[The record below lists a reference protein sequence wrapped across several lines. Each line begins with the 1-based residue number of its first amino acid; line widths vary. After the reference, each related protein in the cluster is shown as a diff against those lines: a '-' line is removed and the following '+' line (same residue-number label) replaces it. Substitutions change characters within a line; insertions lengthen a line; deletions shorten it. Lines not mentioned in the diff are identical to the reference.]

1 MAILN
6 TVAQFGRYML
16 RSRIADASACE
27 VWIAEVDGADPGAHP
42 IIFKKLRSNLAQI
55 PSTLE
60 CFIQRARDATLLEH
74 DCIAK
79 VLDVVTLRS
88 ECGLAMEYV
97 DGKSLRQ
104 LIRAVGG
111 ASNALP
117 VWFAIHVARC
127 ICQALECA
135 HEFRDAKGGTHP
147 IFHGTLTPENV
158 FLTFSGCVKVTDF
171 GTSRQSLLASA
182 GADQS
187 PTLQSGIRNNAAILD
202 PVVTDLDGVGRILY
216 ELLTGICPPTHDE
229 SSTVFLPPSHYA
241 PWVNLEVDQL
251 LSRMLSPKDS
261 KRLSKAVDVRKALDE
276 YLCARRHDVTATH
289 IAGLVSVL
297 FSEECRES
305 GPPTARIHENA
316 VELAILRS
324 RRTNPPDFPAIEAQT
339 QNGFKQ
345 PAHSAAP
352 NSQMSR
358 QTLPSPGAS
367 PFAGHDTRSPPVAPT
382 APANPPFFR
391 TPPASVPPARTV
403 EPAEATGGR
412 TGPFHHDWD
421 LALRR
426 AREEVEANQRASGT
440 VAVAGA
446 VRPEPP
452 MDPVERAVLEFER
465 GLEHMRHGEFELALK
480 CWERALEFDPQ
491 HRVCRA
497 NLNLLKK
504 KLGSAS

>member
-27 VWIAEVDGADPGAHP
+27 VWIAEVDGADPGAQP

-55 PSTLE
+55 PSTRE
-60 CFIQRARDATLLEH
+60 CFLQRARDAALLEH
-74 DCIAK
+74 DCIAR
-79 VLDVVTLRS
+79 VLDVVTLRA

-117 VWFAIHVARC
+117 VWFAVHVARR

-135 HEFRDAKGGTHP
+135 HEFRDAKGVAHP
-147 IFHGTLTPENV
+147 IFHGTLNPENV

-171 GTSRQSLLASA
+171 GTNRLSLLASV

-187 PTLQSGIRNNAAILD
+187 STLQSGIRHNAAIPD
-202 PVVTDLDGVGRILY
+202 PVGTDLDGVGHILY
-216 ELLTGICPPTHDE
+216 ELLTGICPPTDDG

-241 PWVNLEVDQL
+241 PWVNVEVDQL
-251 LSRMLSPKDS
+251 LSRMLSPENQE
-261 KRLSKAVDVRKALDE
+261 RLRKAVDVRKALDE
-276 YLCARRHDVTATH
+276 YLSSRRHDVTARH
-289 IAGLVSVL
+289 IAGLVSLL

-324 RRTNPPDFPAIEAQT
+324 RRTSPPDFPAIEAPT
-339 QNGFKQ
+339 QNGFKYS
-345 PAHSAAP
+345 AHSTAP

-367 PFAGHDTRSPPVAPT
+367 PFAGHDTKSPPA
-382 APANPPFFR
+382 APAEPADPPFLSSSKSSSPLAASCR
-391 TPPASVPPARTV
+391 SCIKRWTPPGGPSRHVPA
-403 EPAEATGGR
+403 
-412 TGPFHHDWD
+412 
-421 LALRR
+421 
-426 AREEVEANQRASGT
+426 
-440 VAVAGA
+440 
-446 VRPEPP
+446 
-452 MDPVERAVLEFER
+452 
-465 GLEHMRHGEFELALK
+465 
-480 CWERALEFDPQ
+480 
-491 HRVCRA
+491 
-497 NLNLLKK
+497 
-504 KLGSAS
+504 LGSRSGRSLP

>member
-1 MAILN
+1 MAISN

-16 RSRIADASACE
+16 RSRIANASACE

-42 IIFKKLRSNLAQI
+42 IIFKKLQSNLAQI

-60 CFIQRARDATLLEH
+60 CFVQRARDAALLEH
-74 DCIAK
+74 ECIAK
-79 VLDVVTLRS
+79 VLDVVTLRT

-135 HEFRDAKGGTHP
+135 HEFRDAKGNAHP
-147 IFHGTLTPENV
+147 IFHGTLNPENV

-171 GTSRQSLLASA
+171 GTSRGVLAGVS
-182 GADQS
+182 ADQS
-187 PTLQSGIRNNAAILD
+187 STLQSGIRNNAAILD
-202 PVVTDLDGVGRILY
+202 PMVTDLDGVGRILY
-216 ELLTGICPPTHDE
+216 ELLTGICPPTHDD
-229 SSTVFLPPSHYA
+229 SGSAFLPPSHYA
-241 PWVNLEVDQL
+241 PWVNVEVDQL
-251 LSRMLSPKDS
+251 LARMLSSKDS
-261 KRLSKAVDVRKALDE
+261 KRLRKAVDIRKALDE
-276 YLCARRHDVTATH
+276 YLSARRHDVTATH

-305 GPPTARIHENA
+305 GPPTARIRENA

-324 RRTNPPDFPAIEAQT
+324 RRTSPPDFSAIEAPT
-339 QNGFKQ
+339 QNGFKH
-345 PAHSAAP
+345 PTHSAAP
-352 NSQMSR
+352 NSQTSR
-358 QTLPSPGAS
+358 ETVPSPGES
-367 PFAGHDTRSPPVAPT
+367 PFTEHGTKSPPTA
-382 APANPPFFR
+382 APAPPPFFR
-391 TPPASVPPARTV
+391 TPPASVPPARNV
-403 EPAEATGGR
+403 EPAEATQGR
-412 TGPFHHDWD
+412 AGPFHHDWD

-426 AREEVEANQRASGT
+426 AREEVEANQRTSGT

-446 VRPEPP
+446 ARPEPP
-452 MDPVERAVLEFER
+452 LDPLERAVLEFES
-465 GLEHMRHGEFELALK
+465 GLEHMRRGDFELALK
-480 CWERALEFDPQ
+480 SWERTLEFDPQ
-491 HRVCRA
+491 HRICRA

>member
-6 TVAQFGRYML
+6 TVAQFGRYIL

-42 IIFKKLRSNLAQI
+42 IVFKKLRSELAQI
-55 PSTLE
+55 PSVLE
-60 CFIQRARDATLLEH
+60 CFVQRARDAALLEH

-79 VLDVVTLRS
+79 VLDVVTLRA
-88 ECGLAMEYV
+88 ECGIAMEYV

-127 ICQALECA
+127 ICQALESA
-135 HEFRDAKGGTHP
+135 HELRDSKGSAHP
-147 IFHGTLTPENV
+147 IFHGTLNPENV
-158 FLTFSGCVKVTDF
+158 FLTFTGCVKVTDF
-171 GTSRQSLLASA
+171 GTTRRSILASISP
-182 GADQS
+182 DQS
-187 PTLQSGIRNNAAILD
+187 SSLQSGIRNNAAIPD
-202 PVVTDLDGVGRILY
+202 PASADLDGVGRVLY
-216 ELLTGICPPTHDE
+216 ELLTGICPPALDE
-229 SSTVFLPPSHYA
+229 SNPVFLPPSHYA
-241 PWVNLEVDQL
+241 PWVNVEVDQL
-251 LSRMLSPKDS
+251 LSRILSAKDP
-261 KRLSKAVDVRKALDE
+261 KRLRKASEVRKALDE
-276 YLCARRHDVTATH
+276 YLSARRHDVTATH

-305 GPPTARIHENA
+305 APPTARIHENA

-324 RRTNPPDFPAIEAQT
+324 RRTSPPEFPTIEEPT
-339 QNGFKQ
+339 QNGFKH
-345 PAHSAAP
+345 PAYSAPP

-358 QTLPSPGAS
+358 QTLRSPGAS
-367 PFAGHDTRSPPVAPT
+367 PLSGRDTKDPAVP
-382 APANPPFFR
+382 PANPPFFR
-391 TPPASVPPARTV
+391 APPASVPPVRTA
-403 EPAEATGGR
+403 EPATEGVESR

-426 AREEVEANQRASGT
+426 VREEVEANQRASGT
-440 VAVAGA
+440 VAIAAA

-452 MDPVERAVLEFER
+452 MDPLERAVLEFER
-465 GLEHMRHGEFELALK
+465 GLEHMRHAEFELALK

-504 KLGSAS
+504 KLGSPP